1 MKTEKSNLPII
12 DKPSREDALRA
23 IETIIKWIGD
33 NPARE
38 GLQDTP
44 ERVVK
49 SYEELFQGY
58 KQDPVTVLK
67 KTFNDIANYD
77 EMVIVKDIRIESY
90 CEHHMIPILGYAHIA
105 YIPDGKIVG
114 ISKLARVAEIFA
126 KRLQTQELLT
136 AQIANT
142 INNVLSPKG
151 VAVVIKASH
160 QCMTTRGV
168 NKSDSMTLTTKMIG
182 EFKNN
187 NDTRDEFFTK
197 IKL

>member
-182 EFKNN
+182 EFKSN